1 MKTNEQLLEEIY
13 SHFPESENKNETMS
27 LLIVDSIETGI
38 DYWNTK
44 WPDTDD
50 ATKEFYSEQVW
61 EDVKNGKTLT
71 FGDVDNNG
79 ELNLANIAKSLNYL
93 KKHHPEVY
101 EDIQTENWDADTCDV
116 FFQIAVFGEV
126 VFG

>member
-1 MKTNEQLLEEIY
+1 MKSNEQLLNEIY

-38 DYWNTK
+38 NYWNTK
-44 WPDTDD
+44 WPSTEDT
-50 ATKEFYSEQVW
+50 TKKFYSEQVW
-61 EDVKNGKTLT
+61 EDVKNGKTLA

-79 ELNLANIAKSLNYL
+79 ELNLASISKALTYL
-93 KKHHPEVY
+93 KKHDPETY
-101 EDIQTENWDADTCDV
+101 KDIQDENWDADVCDT